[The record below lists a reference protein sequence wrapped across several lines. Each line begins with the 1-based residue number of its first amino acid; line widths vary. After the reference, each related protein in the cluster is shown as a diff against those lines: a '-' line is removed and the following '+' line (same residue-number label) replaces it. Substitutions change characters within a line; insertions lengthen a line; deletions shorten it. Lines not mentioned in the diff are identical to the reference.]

1 MVLTLERTSRLV
13 HLSHSLLIRMG
24 LLSILT
30 ATIGLSIP
38 TFHRDKTDIWDV
50 AKNWLAI
57 GLIGSCGA
65 NLVWISQELE
75 DLKPEKIAIQKAQA
89 AQSKHA
95 VASWLFQANKLHTDV
110 AQATVMELSPIQQ
123 QQLEQAY
130 QAGLQEG
137 YHEALE
143 VSGNGNSLVSGNSE
157 TALTVS
163 NSVNSSA
170 SQLSPELIELVQT
183 ELLDGKAETSII
195 KDTLGMRG
203 KNYKKGRQILDE
215 IKRTLDED

>member
-13 HLSHSLLIRMG
+13 NLSHSLLIRMG

-30 ATIGLSIP
+30 ATVGLSIP

-50 AKNWLAI
+50 EKNWLAI
-57 GLIGSCGA
+57 ALIGSCGA

-95 VASWLFQANKLHTDV
+95 VASGLFQANKLHTDV

-123 QQLEQAY
+123 QQKIYELEAAY
-130 QAGLQEG
+130 QEGLQEG
-137 YHEALE
+137 ANL
-143 VSGNGNSLVSGNSE
+143 SANISANSKQPFTTE
-157 TALTVS
+157 TENRKSPVNTV
-163 NSVNSSA
+163 
-170 SQLSPELIELVQT
+170 SPELIELVET
-183 ELLDGKAETSII
+183 ELLDGKSESKII
-195 KDTLGMRG
+195 QETLGMRG
-203 KNYKKGRQILDE
+203 RDYSEGKRILSE
-215 IKRTLDED
+215 IKQQMNLDSN